1 MDRSLKEQILCE
13 KMSPQQPKPREPLDD
28 SDYLSRTTRLWLQRL
43 GCDAG
48 AVHKRQ
54 AFLESLWAGY
64 RTGALALRKSFT
76 AWCALAFWPNVQ
88 SETLREHGLAH
99 MYQTFDYCHRHSPFA
114 EKLPVTKSTLH
125 TWAQVVFQ
133 VRYFRTESL
142 NLAVSMCSLKNITF
156 RTVLVQPHPTLIS

>member
-76 AWCALAFWPNVQ
+76 AWCALGINAATSQEVVQ
-88 SETLREHGLAH
+88 E
-99 MYQTFDYCHRHSPFA
+99 
-114 EKLPVTKSTLH
+114 
-125 TWAQVVFQ
+125 
-133 VRYFRTESL
+133 
-142 NLAVSMCSLKNITF
+142 
-156 RTVLVQPHPTLIS
+156 